1 MYTEALVAAGIL
13 AIWPIVG
20 VIMQIV
26 LYVRPYGLL
35 NFNWRNKNEWLH
47 ILSAMKLGPI
57 MYIEYRARR
66 KRLEFI
72 CDLIQEMLDK
82 QEQENANNNNEENDG
97 DSTDS

>member
-1 MYTEALVAAGIL
+1 MNLELIIALSIISL
-13 AIWPIVG
+13 WPVCG
-20 VIMQIV
+20 VIMHIV
-26 LYVRPYGLL
+26 LYVWPYGLL
-35 NFNWRNKNEWLH
+35 NFNWRNKNEWLD
-47 ILSAMKLGPI
+47 LFSAMKLGPI

>member
-1 MYTEALVAAGIL
+1 MNLELIIALCIL
-13 AIWPIVG
+13 ATWPVCG

-26 LYVRPYGLL
+26 LYVWPYGLL